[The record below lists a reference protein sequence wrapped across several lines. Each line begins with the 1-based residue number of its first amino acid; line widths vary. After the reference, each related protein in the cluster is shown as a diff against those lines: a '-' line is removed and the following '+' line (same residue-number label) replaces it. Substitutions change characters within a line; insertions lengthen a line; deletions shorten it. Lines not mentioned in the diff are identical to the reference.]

1 MRRSSVEGG
10 VERCCSTGGRSLQ
23 ATVSYDDNVATIS
36 KLGRFIDGVTG
47 TPREQSSLCVVPGF
61 RVEGMWTSVPSFR

>member
-1 MRRSSVEGG
+1 MEGV

-36 KLGRFIDGVTG
+36 RLGRFIRGVTAM
-47 TPREQSSLCVVPGF
+47 PPEQSSLGVAPGF